1 MMKGKFHVPSNDDG
15 ADERVELEEEGGEGA
30 CTKGRNSGTVLT
42 AEVMGMAP
50 PWFVVRA
57 QKPTVEEVSFSLLLL
72 LY

>member
-1 MMKGKFHVPSNDDG
+1 MLNGKFHAPSDDDG

-30 CTKGRNSGTVLT
+30 RTKGRNSGTVPT
-42 AEVMGMAP
+42 AEVTGTAP